1 MRTLPVY
8 LAAIATLTLAFAGT
22 ASASTSTHWDATHG
36 RRVEV
41 NHRLANQDRRIHN
54 EVREGEMSH
63 AQAARLHR
71 DDHQIRQEER
81 LMASQDGGH
90 ITRAD
95 DRALNQQENHVSR
108 QIGQ

>member
-22 ASASTSTHWDATHG
+22 ASASTYSHWDATHG

-63 AQAARLHR
+63 AEAARLHR
-71 DDHQIRQEER
+71 DDHQVRQEER
-81 LMASQDGGH
+81 LMASQNRSH
-90 ITRAD
+90 LTRPE
-95 DRALNQQENHVSR
+95 DRVLNQQENHLSR